1 MNCNQFYPAGRVI
14 GYYYDYDYVNT
25 SLAFTI
31 PITIPDPTPIPIPL
45 TLMAAQRGYGALHY
59 AAEKGQPEVAQRLL
73 AGGANPNLQ
82 NEVSRGDGRGGV
94 CDTGWEC
101 RGGVGMRASV
111 RRGWMPL
118 CGVWSDGMRSGEAR
132 D

>member
-1 MNCNQFYPAGRVI
+1 
-14 GYYYDYDYVNT
+14 
-25 SLAFTI
+25 
-31 PITIPDPTPIPIPL
+31 
-45 TLMAAQRGYGALHY
+45 MAAQGGRGALHY

-101 RGGVGMRASV
+101 RGEWGCV
-111 RRGWMPL
+111 RRL
-118 CGVWSDGMRSGEAR
+118 GEVGCLFVVFGQMG
-132 D
+132 

>member
-1 MNCNQFYPAGRVI
+1 
-14 GYYYDYDYVNT
+14 
-25 SLAFTI
+25 
-31 PITIPDPTPIPIPL
+31 
-45 TLMAAQRGYGALHY
+45 MAAQYGYGALHY
-59 AAEKGQPEVAQRLL
+59 AAEEGQPEVAQRLL

-82 NEVSRGDGRGGV
+82 DMVSRGGREA
-94 CDTGWEC
+94 CATRGWEC
-101 RGGVGMRASV
+101 RGGVGVRASV